1 MAAVNVHAPGLFNSL
16 QLARVTDNADPEERG
31 RIKVRLIAT
40 PMELWA
46 GVIAPSAGRNYGAS
60 FVPRV
65 EEIVV
70 LSFVSP
76 ELPLVLGSLWSGGS
90 SRPEDA
96 DPQEEH
102 YVIRT
107 PEATVLDF
115 DDSGTGPLVKLTTK
129 SGYHITISEGS
140 GGEITIERGEQSVKL
155 GPSGI
160 DVRTSG
166 SVNVDA
172 SSVTVNSSTLTVNAS
187 MSRFSGVVQADT
199 VIATSVVGSTYT
211 PGAGNIW

>member
-1 MAAVNVHAPGLFNSL
+1 MNLHAPGATSSL
-16 QLARVTDNADPEERG
+16 QLGRVTDNSDPENRG

-40 PMELWA
+40 PMEVWA
-46 GVIAPSAGRNYGAS
+46 SVVAPSAGANYGAS
-60 FVPRV
+60 FVPRL

-70 LSFVSP
+70 LAFVTP
-76 ELPLVLGSLWSGGS
+76 ELPLVLGSLWSGSG
-90 SRPEDA
+90 SRPQEA
-96 DPQEEH
+96 DPQEDH

-107 PEATVLDF
+107 KDATVLDF
-115 DDSGTGPLVKLTTK
+115 ADGDNPKVQLITR
-129 SGYHITISEGS
+129 SGYHITIDEGS
-140 GGEITIERGEQSVKL
+140 GGEISVVRGEQSVKL

-160 DVRTSG
+160 EVRTSG

-172 SSVTVNSSTLTVNAS
+172 STVTVNASTVTVNAS

-199 VIATSVVGSTYT
+199 LIATSVVGTTYT

>member
-1 MAAVNVHAPGLFNSL
+1 MNVHAPGNLNSL
-16 QLARVTDNADPEERG
+16 QLGQVMDNVDPDNRG

-40 PMELWA
+40 PMEVWA
-46 GVIAPSAGRNYGAS
+46 SVLAPSAGPNYGAS
-60 FVPRV
+60 FVPRLQ
-65 EEIVV
+65 EIVV
-70 LSFVSP
+70 LAFVTP
-76 ELPLVLGSLWSGGS
+76 ELPLVLGSLWSGSG

-115 DDSGTGPLVKLTTK
+115 DDGRGAGPRVKLTTT
-129 SGYHITISEGS
+129 SGYHITISES
-140 GGEITIERGEQSVKL
+140 NGGEITIERGEQSVKL

-172 SSVTVNSSTLTVNAS
+172 STVTLNASTVTVNAS

-199 VIATSVVGSTYT
+199 VIASSVVGTTYT

>member
-1 MAAVNVHAPGLFNSL
+1 MNHHSPGSMNSL
-16 QLARVTDNADPEERG
+16 QLGRVTDNNDPDNRG
-31 RIKVRLIAT
+31 RIKVRMLAT

-46 GVIAPSAGRNYGAS
+46 SVVAPSAGHNYGAS
-60 FVPRV
+60 FVPRL

-70 LSFVSP
+70 IAFVTP
-76 ELPLVLGSLWSGGS
+76 ELPLVLGSVWSGGG
-90 SRPEDA
+90 SRPEEA
-96 DPQEEH
+96 DPQQDH

-107 PEATVLDF
+107 KDATVLDF
-115 DDSGTGPLVKLTTK
+115 TDGGTPKVKLTTR
-129 SGYHITISEGS
+129 SGYHITIDEGS
-140 GGEITIERGEQSVKL
+140 GGEISVVRGEQSVKL

-172 SSVTVNSSTLTVNAS
+172 STVTVNAATVTVNAS

-199 VIATSVVGSTYT
+199 VIATSVVGTTYT

>member
-1 MAAVNVHAPGLFNSL
+1 MNAHALTALHGV
-16 QLARVTDNADPEERG
+16 QLGQVTDNVDPDDRG
-31 RIKVRLIAT
+31 RVKVRLIALG
-40 PMELWA
+40 MELWA
-46 GVIAPSAGRNYGAS
+46 NVIAPSAGRNYGAS

-65 EEIVV
+65 NEIVV
-70 LSFVSP
+70 LVFVSP
-76 ELPLVLGSLWSGGS
+76 EFPLVLGSVWSGGS

-115 DDSGTGPLVKLTTK
+115 NDGRSSGPSVKLKTR
-129 SGYHITISEGS
+129 SGYHVTVSEGN
-140 GGEITIERGEQSVKL
+140 GGEIVVERGEQSVKL
-155 GPSGI
+155 SPSGI

-166 SVNVDA
+166 SINVDA
-172 SSVTVNSSTLTVNAS
+172 SSITVNAS
-187 MSRFSGVVQADT
+187 TVTVNAGMSRFSGVVQADT
-199 VIATSVVGSTYT
+199 VIATSVVGSSYT

>member
-1 MAAVNVHAPGLFNSL
+1 MNLHTPGNLNSL
-16 QLARVTDNADPEERG
+16 QLGQVTDNSDPEERG
-31 RIKVRLIAT
+31 RIKVRLFST
-40 PMELWA
+40 SMELWA
-46 GVIAPSAGRNYGAS
+46 SVVAPSAGANYGAS
-60 FVPRV
+60 FVPRLS
-65 EEIVV
+65 EIVV
-70 LSFVSP
+70 LAFVSP
-76 ELPLVLGSLWSGGS
+76 ELPLVLGSVWSGSG

-107 PEATVLDF
+107 PEASVLDF
-115 DDSGTGPLVKLTTK
+115 NDSSSGPKVKLTTR
-129 SGYHITISEGS
+129 SGYQITINESD

-155 GPSGI
+155 GPGGI
-160 DVRTSG
+160 DVRSSG

-172 SSVTVNSSTLTVNAS
+172 SSVTINSATVTVNAS

-199 VIATSVVGSTYT
+199 LIATSVVGTSYT

>member
-1 MAAVNVHAPGLFNSL
+1 MNSHTPGNLNSL
-16 QLARVTDNADPEERG
+16 LLGRVTDNVDPENRG
-31 RIKVRLIAT
+31 RVKIRLFVA
-40 PMELWA
+40 PMEVWA
-46 GVIAPSAGRNYGAS
+46 AVTAPSAGTNYGVS
-60 FVPRV
+60 FIPRV
-65 EEIVV
+65 QEIVV
-70 LSFVSP
+70 LAFITP
-76 ELPLVLGSLWSGGS
+76 ELPLVLGSLWSGGE

-115 DDSGTGPLVKLTTK
+115 NDNQGDGPKVKLSTR
-129 SGYHITISEGS
+129 SGYQITINEAN
-140 GGEITIERGEQSVKL
+140 GGEITVERGTQSVKL
-155 GPSGI
+155 GPDGI
-160 DVRTSG
+160 DVRSGG

-172 SSVTVNSSTLTVNAS
+172 STITVNAATVTVNAG

-199 VIATSVVGSTYT
+199 VIASSVVGTSYT

>member
-1 MAAVNVHAPGLFNSL
+1 MNVHSPGNL
-16 QLARVTDNADPEERG
+16 QLGQVTENADPDNRG

-46 GVIAPSAGRNYGAS
+46 SVVAPSAGTNYGVS
-60 FVPRV
+60 FIPRLN
-65 EEIVV
+65 EIVV
-70 LSFVSP
+70 LAFITP
-76 ELPLVLGSLWSGGS
+76 ELPLVLGSVWSGSG

-96 DPQEEH
+96 DPQDEH

-115 DDSGTGPLVKLTTK
+115 SDSSSDGPLVKLTTR
-129 SGYHITISEGS
+129 SGYHITINEGS
-140 GGEITIERGEQSVKL
+140 GGEISIERGEQSVKL
-155 GPSGI
+155 SASSI

-166 SVNVDA
+166 QVNVDA
-172 SSVTVNSSTLTVNAS
+172 STVTVNASTVTVNAS
-187 MSRFSGVVQADT
+187 MSRFSGVVQCDT
-199 VIATSVVGSTYT
+199 VIATSVVGTTYT

>member
-1 MAAVNVHAPGLFNSL
+1 MNVHTPGNLHSL
-16 QLARVTDNADPEERG
+16 QLGMVTDNADPDNRG
-31 RIKVRLIAT
+31 RIKVSLITA
-40 PMELWA
+40 PMEVWA
-46 GVIAPSAGRNYGAS
+46 SVVAPSAGHNYGAS
-60 FVPRV
+60 FVPRQN
-65 EEIVV
+65 EIVV
-70 LSFVSP
+70 LAFVTP
-76 ELPLVLGSLWSGGS
+76 ELALVLGSVWSGGG

-107 PEATVLDF
+107 PDATVLSFADG
-115 DDSGTGPLVKLTTK
+115 DSPQVKLTTR
-129 SGYHITISEGS
+129 SGYHITIDEAN
-140 GGEITIERGEQSVKL
+140 GGEITVERGEQSVKL
-155 GPSGI
+155 GPGGV

-172 SSVTVNSSTLTVNAS
+172 STVTVNSSTVTVNAS

-199 VIATSVVGSTYT
+199 VIATSVVGTTYT